1 MLPGGTPPLTC
12 QKPHISSQ
20 QTAGRD
26 SCLEVAILH
35 LRLRNGSQMVGY
47 SGNSKNVGLV
57 PVPRKGSAATNM
69 LHSDQIM
76 LQTTSRHSEPKI

>member
-47 SGNSKNVGLV
+47 SETARMWVLSQSPGRVRRPQYASFRPNYASNDI
-57 PVPRKGSAATNM
+57 PAF
-69 LHSDQIM
+69 
-76 LQTTSRHSEPKI
+76 